1 MKTKK
6 FTTSQLTILGLMAG
20 ILFLMAYTP
29 LGYLNIGP
37 LAVTFNVIPVAVCAI
52 VLGPTGGAI
61 AGAVFGLTSF
71 MQAIGIGGVSA
82 LGSAL
87 FQINPFMTAVQCF
100 GPRILD
106 GICIGFI
113 YRAVHKK
120 ANTYVSCAVTG
131 FFSAFLNT
139 LFFMTALIVMF
150 GNTELIRNLMGGH
163 NIIVGCCLMVGV
175 NAISEM
181 VSSTII
187 TAAVGTALSKAHL
200 IPAVQIVK
208 TDTAKIKILQT
219 GMRNMILAIDIG
231 NTNIVVG
238 CIDKE
243 KIYFTERISTIRTKT
258 ELEYAI
264 DIKTILDIHHIN
276 RADIEGAIISS
287 VVPQITSAAR
297 LAVQKILKKDAM
309 ILGPGV
315 KTGLN
320 IMLDNPGEMG
330 ADRVADAVAALAQYP
345 VPLVIIDMGTAT
357 TISVVDD
364 KKHYIGGMIMPG
376 VQISLDALTTRAS
389 QLSGI
394 SIEEPK
400 KIIGKNTVD
409 CMKSGVL
416 YGNAAAVDGI
426 IDRIEE
432 ELGQKVTVIAT
443 GGMSRKIIPHC
454 KRKMILDGDLLLK
467 GLQIVYEKNKA

>member
-1 MKTKK
+1 MKNNR
-6 FTTSQLTILGLMAG
+6 FTTAQLTLLGLMAA
-20 ILFLMAYTP
+20 ILLLMAYTP

-120 ANTYVSCAVTG
+120 ANTG

-208 TDTAKIKILQT
+208 TDTA
-219 GMRNMILAIDIG
+219 A
-231 NTNIVVG
+231 
-238 CIDKE
+238 
-243 KIYFTERISTIRTKT
+243 
-258 ELEYAI
+258 
-264 DIKTILDIHHIN
+264 
-276 RADIEGAIISS
+276 
-287 VVPQITSAAR
+287 
-297 LAVQKILKKDAM
+297 
-309 ILGPGV
+309 
-315 KTGLN
+315 
-320 IMLDNPGEMG
+320 
-330 ADRVADAVAALAQYP
+330 
-345 VPLVIIDMGTAT
+345 
-357 TISVVDD
+357 
-364 KKHYIGGMIMPG
+364 
-376 VQISLDALTTRAS
+376 
-389 QLSGI
+389 
-394 SIEEPK
+394 
-400 KIIGKNTVD
+400 
-409 CMKSGVL
+409 
-416 YGNAAAVDGI
+416 
-426 IDRIEE
+426 
-432 ELGQKVTVIAT
+432 
-443 GGMSRKIIPHC
+443 
-454 KRKMILDGDLLLK
+454 
-467 GLQIVYEKNKA
+467 